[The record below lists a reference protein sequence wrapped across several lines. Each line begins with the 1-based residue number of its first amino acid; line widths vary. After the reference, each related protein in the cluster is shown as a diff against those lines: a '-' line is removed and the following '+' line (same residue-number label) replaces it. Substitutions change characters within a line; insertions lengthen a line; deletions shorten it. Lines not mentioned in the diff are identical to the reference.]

1 MTSWIKRYWMLAVVV
16 GITLLYV
23 PLSGRS
29 ENQNLKVKHL
39 ELFSEV
45 LSILQKESGE
55 PAQKISEYAIDGI
68 LSTLD
73 PHSNYFNETEW
84 RRMREDQHG
93 SYYGIGSTIQEQDN
107 GIVIISPVKGGPADR
122 IGIRSGDI
130 IREIN
135 GETTEGISS
144 AQAQQKLRGEKNTI
158 VKIKIQRIGVS
169 DFIPYTLIRAEI
181 PNNSLYAVFM
191 LNPTTGYILIRDF
204 GETTNEEFRKAILN
218 LKKQGM
224 ESLILDLRGNGG
236 GLLNA
241 AVGICRQL
249 LGPKVRVVGH
259 RADVAAHVHHR
270 PLHIA
275 IGQSLQALHQLRG
288 RQACAPDSLRVQT
301 QDATVGQGRA

>member
-73 PHSNYFNETEW
+73 PHSNYFNEAEW

-107 GIVIISPVKGGPADR
+107 GIVIISPVKGPRRSDR
-122 IGIRSGDI
+122 D
-130 IREIN
+130 
-135 GETTEGISS
+135 
-144 AQAQQKLRGEKNTI
+144 
-158 VKIKIQRIGVS
+158 
-169 DFIPYTLIRAEI
+169 P
-181 PNNSLYAVFM
+181 
-191 LNPTTGYILIRDF
+191 
-204 GETTNEEFRKAILN
+204 
-218 LKKQGM
+218 
-224 ESLILDLRGNGG
+224 
-236 GLLNA
+236 
-241 AVGICRQL
+241 
-249 LGPKVRVVGH
+249 LGRYYS
-259 RADVAAHVHHR
+259 RN
-270 PLHIA
+270 
-275 IGQSLQALHQLRG
+275 
-288 RQACAPDSLRVQT
+288 
-301 QDATVGQGRA
+301 